1 MLFGLNRYRILL
13 ASRFWNAF
21 LVGSVVLSA
30 LVLVAFSMFYQIF
43 PLFGST
49 YVVFHMLASPGMWV
63 RVKNRT
69 HSSKFRFPQAPS
81 ETA

>member
-1 MLFGLNRYRILL
+1 MFHSRILL

-49 YVVFHMLASPGMWV
+49 FVVFHMLASPGLWV
-63 RVKNRT
+63 RV
-69 HSSKFRFPQAPS
+69 
-81 ETA
+81 